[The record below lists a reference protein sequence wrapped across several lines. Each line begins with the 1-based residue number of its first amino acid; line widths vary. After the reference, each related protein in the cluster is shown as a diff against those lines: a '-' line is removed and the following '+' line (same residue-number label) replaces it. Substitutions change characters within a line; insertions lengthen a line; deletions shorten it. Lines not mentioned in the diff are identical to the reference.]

1 MEFPIISGQH
11 SDFFNALAPIVCNE
25 WVKRRRN
32 SERTISPAVAMA
44 QAALE
49 SGYNINASSLFG
61 IKGEGFTSPT
71 EEYIKGIEQTIVAS
85 FVKYPSIGASIVGY
99 YDLMQDDNYADAT
112 AANTVEGE
120 LYGLTNA
127 ISGTD
132 HDADGNWVGYNY
144 ATDPE
149 YYSKCLWIVN
159 EYGLRAYNDYVWSV
173 VNDNT
178 SSEPAEQPSTEIDED
193 VVDAIYRGE
202 YGDGD
207 ERRQKLEAEGYNYA
221 DYQARVEE
229 KYYSN
234 SDDTE
239 DSTPTESEPVALAE
253 GMEVRFTGTCD
264 TNGTTLAYTDR
275 TYVINSFSEDREKV
289 LLDIYGEHYAWV
301 WASEVVP
308 A

>member
-1 MEFPIISGQH
+1 MEFPMISGQH

-25 WVKRRRN
+25 WVKRRHN
-32 SERTISPAVAMA
+32 GERTISPAVAMA

-71 EEYIKGIEQTIVAS
+71 EEYIDGIKQDIVDS
-85 FVKYPSIGASIVGY
+85 FVKYPSITASIVGY

-127 ISGTD
+127 VDEGY
-132 HDADGNWVGYNY
+132 DANGNWVGYNY

-159 EYGLRAYNDYVWSV
+159 EYGLRAYNDYVWAV
-173 VNDNT
+173 VNDDT
-178 SSEPAEQPSTEIDED
+178 SSEPVEHPSTEIDED

-207 ERRQKLEAEGYNYA
+207 ERKQKLTEAGYNYA

-229 KYYSN
+229 KYYPKSEE
-234 SDDTE
+234 TE
-239 DSTPTESEPVALAE
+239 DSTPTESEPVTLTE

-264 TNGTTLAYTDR
+264 TNGIALAYTDR
-275 TYVINSFSEDREKV
+275 TYVINSFSDDREKV
-289 LLDIYGEHYAWV
+289 LLDIYGEHYARV

>member
-1 MEFPIISGQH
+1 MEFPMISGQH

-25 WVKRRRN
+25 WVKRRHN
-32 SERTISPAVAMA
+32 GERTISPAVAMA

-71 EEYIKGIEQTIVAS
+71 EEYIDGIKQDIVDS

-127 ISGTD
+127 VDEGY
-132 HDADGNWVGYNY
+132 DANGDWVGYNY

-173 VNDNT
+173 VNDDT
-178 SSEPAEQPSTEIDED
+178 SSEPVEQPSTEIDED

-202 YGDGD
+202 YGDGG
-207 ERRQKLEAEGYNYA
+207 ERKQKLTEAGYNYA

-229 KYYSN
+229 KYYPKSEE
-234 SDDTE
+234 TE
-239 DSTPTESEPVALAE
+239 DSTPTESEPVTLTE

-264 TNGTTLAYTDR
+264 TNGTALAYIDR
-275 TYVINSFSEDREKV
+275 TYVINSFSDDREKV